1 MFDGIFHSFDE
12 LKGKVEC
19 LTKSESLVG
28 GEMEGI
34 VIRIYDSFKDD
45 DFEKNVV
52 FPVPDKA
59 SAKKSLFDFLITLNS
74 RDCRLGHT
82 LHLVS

>member
-1 MFDGIFHSFDE
+1 MPVGEAKRLADRIFP
-12 LKGKVEC
+12 
-19 LTKSESLVG
+19 
-28 GEMEGI
+28 
-34 VIRIYDSFKDD
+34 D

-52 FPVPDKA
+52 FPMPDKA
-59 SAKKSLFDFLITLNS
+59 SAKKSFFDFLITLNS